1 MKVTIELEVSNLQ
14 DLAGMIAGAADG
26 VLANVAAD
34 QEPGKVETAKEVKS
48 TAKKAEPKTEAE
60 AEAKTKPAVKKTEA
74 KTKPAVKKTEA
85 KVETKAKPEPD
96 TESEEKPV
104 HTKAEIK
111 ELLTQFCM
119 DNDGGAA
126 KVQAEFKAIGVAS
139 LSEASV
145 EQLNTVVAKLGL

>member
-26 VLANVAAD
+26 VLVNAPAD
-34 QEPGKVETAKEVKS
+34 QELGKVETAKEVKT
-48 TAKKAEPKTEAE
+48 TAKKAEPKTEA
-60 AEAKTKPAVKKTEA
+60 KTKPAAKKTE
-74 KTKPAVKKTEA
+74 T
-85 KVETKAKPEPD
+85 KVETKDKPEPEPD

-111 ELLTQFCM
+111 EMLTQFCM

-145 EQLNTVVAKLGL
+145 EQLNEVVAKLGVMI

>member
-26 VLANVAAD
+26 VLANVTAD
-34 QEPGKVETAKEVKS
+34 QEPGKVETAKEVKA
-48 TAKKAEPKTEAE
+48 TAKKAEP
-60 AEAKTKPAVKKTEA
+60 KTEA

-96 TESEEKPV
+96 TESESEEKPV

>member
-26 VLANVAAD
+26 VLVNAPAD
-34 QEPGKVETAKEVKS
+34 QELGKDETAREVKT
-48 TAKKAEPKTEAE
+48 TAKKAEPKTEA
-60 AEAKTKPAVKKTEA
+60 KTKPAAKKTE
-74 KTKPAVKKTEA
+74 T
-85 KVETKAKPEPD
+85 KVETKAKPEPEPD

-111 ELLTQFCM
+111 EMLTQFCM

-145 EQLNTVVAKLGL
+145 EQLNEVVAKLGL

>member
-1 MKVTIELEVSNLQ
+1 MRVTIELEVSNLQ

-34 QEPGKVETAKEVKS
+34 QEPGKVETAKEVKA
-48 TAKKAEPKTEAE
+48 TAKKAEP
-60 AEAKTKPAVKKTEA
+60 KTEA

-111 ELLTQFCM
+111 EMLTQFCM

-145 EQLNTVVAKLGL
+145 EQLNKVVAKLGL

>member
-14 DLAGMIAGAADG
+14 DLAGLITGAADG
-26 VLANVAAD
+26 TLANVSAG
-34 QEPGKVETAKEVKS
+34 QEPVKVETAKEVKA
-48 TAKKAEPKTEAE
+48 TAKKIEPKTE
-60 AEAKTKPAVKKTEA
+60 TKPAA
-74 KTKPAVKKTEA
+74 KKTEA
-85 KVETKAKPEPD
+85 KVETKPEPEP
-96 TESEEKPV
+96 ESEEKPV

-111 ELLTQFCM
+111 KMLTQFCT

-145 EQLNTVVAKLGL
+145 EQLNEVVAKLGL

>member
-34 QEPGKVETAKEVKS
+34 QEPGKVETAKEVKA
-48 TAKKAEPKTEAE
+48 TAKKAEP
-60 AEAKTKPAVKKTEA
+60 KTEA

-85 KVETKAKPEPD
+85 KVETKAKPELD

-104 HTKAEIK
+104 HTKAEI
-111 ELLTQFCM
+111 EEMLTQFCM
-119 DNDGGAA
+119 GNAVGVA

-145 EQLNTVVAKLGL
+145 EQLNTVVAKLGLSMS

>member
-26 VLANVAAD
+26 VLANTPAD
-34 QEPGKVETAKEVKS
+34 QELGKVETAREVKA
-48 TAKKAEPKTEAE
+48 TAKKAEPKTEA
-60 AEAKTKPAVKKTEA
+60 KTKPAAKKTE
-74 KTKPAVKKTEA
+74 T
-85 KVETKAKPEPD
+85 KVETKDKPEPEPD

-111 ELLTQFCM
+111 EMLTQFCM

-145 EQLNTVVAKLGL
+145 EQLNEVVAKLGL

>member
-26 VLANVAAD
+26 VLANVTAD
-34 QEPGKVETAKEVKS
+34 QEPGKVETAKEVKT
-48 TAKKAEPKTEAE
+48 TAKKAEPKTEA
-60 AEAKTKPAVKKTEA
+60 KTKPAA
-74 KTKPAVKKTEA
+74 KKTEA

-111 ELLTQFCM
+111 EMLTQFCM

-126 KVQAEFKAIGVAS
+126 KVQAEFKAIGIAS

>member
-14 DLAGMIAGAADG
+14 DLAGLIAGAADG
-26 VLANVAAD
+26 VLANVSAD
-34 QEPGKVETAKEVKS
+34 QEPVKAETAKEVKA
-48 TAKKAEPKTEAE
+48 TAKKAEPKTEA
-60 AEAKTKPAVKKTEA
+60 KTKPAA
-74 KTKPAVKKTEA
+74 KKTEA
-85 KVETKAKPEPD
+85 KVETKVEAEPD

-111 ELLTQFCM
+111 EMLTQFCM

-145 EQLNTVVAKLGL
+145 EQLNEVVAKLKLGV

>member
-14 DLAGMIAGAADG
+14 DLAGMIVGAADG

-34 QEPGKVETAKEVKS
+34 QEPGKVETAKEVKT
-48 TAKKAEPKTEAE
+48 TAKKAEP
-60 AEAKTKPAVKKTEA
+60 KTEA

-96 TESEEKPV
+96 TESDEKPV
-104 HTKAEIK
+104 YTKAEIK
-111 ELLTQFCM
+111 EMLTQFCM

>member
-34 QEPGKVETAKEVKS
+34 QEPGKVETAKEVKT
-48 TAKKAEPKTEAE
+48 TAKKAEPKTEA
-60 AEAKTKPAVKKTEA
+60 KTKPAA
-74 KTKPAVKKTEA
+74 KKTEA

-119 DNDGGAA
+119 DNDGGVA
-126 KVQAEFKAIGVAS
+126 KVQAEFKAIGVDS

-145 EQLNTVVAKLGL
+145 EQLNEVVAKLGL

>member
-26 VLANVAAD
+26 VLANAPTD
-34 QEPGKVETAKEVKS
+34 QELGKDETAREVKT
-48 TAKKAEPKTEAE
+48 TAKKAEPKTEA
-60 AEAKTKPAVKKTEA
+60 KTKPAAKKTE
-74 KTKPAVKKTEA
+74 T
-85 KVETKAKPEPD
+85 KVETKAKPEPEPD

-111 ELLTQFCM
+111 EMLTQFCM

-145 EQLNTVVAKLGL
+145 EQLNEVVAKLGL

>member
-14 DLAGMIAGAADG
+14 DLAGLIAGAADG
-26 VLANVAAD
+26 VLANVPAG
-34 QEPGKVETAKEVKS
+34 QEPGKVETAKEVKA
-48 TAKKAEPKTEAE
+48 TAKKAEPKTEA
-60 AEAKTKPAVKKTEA
+60 KTKPAA
-74 KTKPAVKKTEA
+74 KKTEA
-85 KVETKAKPEPD
+85 KVEAESD

-111 ELLTQFCM
+111 EMLTQFCM

-139 LSEASV
+139 LSEATV
-145 EQLNTVVAKLGL
+145 EQLNEVVAKLGL

>member
-34 QEPGKVETAKEVKS
+34 QEPGKVDTAKEVKT
-48 TAKKAEPKTEAE
+48 TAKKAEPKTEA
-60 AEAKTKPAVKKTEA
+60 KTKPAAKKTE
-74 KTKPAVKKTEA
+74 T

-96 TESEEKPV
+96 IESEEKPV
-104 HTKAEIK
+104 RTKAEI
-111 ELLTQFCM
+111 EEMLTQFCM

-145 EQLNTVVAKLGL
+145 EQLNEVVAKLGLSMS

>member
-14 DLAGMIAGAADG
+14 DLAGMIAGAADC
-26 VLANVAAD
+26 VLVNAPAD
-34 QEPGKVETAKEVKS
+34 QELGKVETAKEVKT
-48 TAKKAEPKTEAE
+48 TAKKAEPKTEA
-60 AEAKTKPAVKKTEA
+60 KTKPAAKKTE
-74 KTKPAVKKTEA
+74 T
-85 KVETKAKPEPD
+85 KVETKAKPEPEPD

-111 ELLTQFCM
+111 EMLTQFCM

-145 EQLNTVVAKLGL
+145 EQLNEVVAKLGL

>member
-34 QEPGKVETAKEVKS
+34 QEPGKVETAKEVKA
-48 TAKKAEPKTEAE
+48 TAKKAEP
-60 AEAKTKPAVKKTEA
+60 KTEA

-104 HTKAEIK
+104 HTKAEI
-111 ELLTQFCM
+111 EEMLTQFCM
-119 DNDGGAA
+119 GNAGGVA

-145 EQLNTVVAKLGL
+145 EQLNEVVAKLGLSMS

>member
-26 VLANVAAD
+26 VLANVTAD
-34 QEPGKVETAKEVKS
+34 QEPGKVETAKEAKA
-48 TAKKAEPKTEAE
+48 TAKKAEPKTEV
-60 AEAKTKPAVKKTEA
+60 KTKPAGKKTE
-74 KTKPAVKKTEA
+74 TKA
-85 KVETKAKPEPD
+85 ETKAKPEPD
-96 TESEEKPV
+96 TESESEEKPV

-111 ELLTQFCM
+111 EMLTQFCM

-145 EQLNTVVAKLGL
+145 EQLNEVVAKLGL

>member
-34 QEPGKVETAKEVKS
+34 QEPGKVETAKEVKT
-48 TAKKAEPKTEAE
+48 TAKKAEPKTEA
-60 AEAKTKPAVKKTEA
+60 KTKPAA
-74 KTKPAVKKTEA
+74 KKTEA

-96 TESEEKPV
+96 TESEKKPV

-111 ELLTQFCM
+111 EMLTQFCM

-145 EQLNTVVAKLGL
+145 EQLNEVVAKLKLGV

>member
-1 MKVTIELEVSNLQ
+1 MKVTIELEVSKLQ
-14 DLAGMIAGAADG
+14 DLAGLLAGAADTF
-26 VLANVAAD
+26 AKTPTAEK
-34 QEPGKVETAKEVKS
+34 EPAETVDKAKP
-48 TAKKAEPKTEAE
+48 A
-60 AEAKTKPAVKKTEA
+60 AKTKPAAKKTG
-74 KTKPAVKKTEA
+74 A
-85 KVETKAKPEPD
+85 KVETKAEPD

-111 ELLTQFCM
+111 EMLTQFCM

-145 EQLNTVVAKLGL
+145 EQLNEVVAKLGL

>member
-14 DLAGMIAGAADG
+14 DLTGMIAGAADG
-26 VLANVAAD
+26 VLANVT
-34 QEPGKVETAKEVKS
+34 TAKEVKT
-48 TAKKAEPKTEAE
+48 TAKKAEPKTEA
-60 AEAKTKPAVKKTEA
+60 KTKPAAKKTE
-74 KTKPAVKKTEA
+74 T
-85 KVETKAKPEPD
+85 KVETKAKPEPEPD

-145 EQLNTVVAKLGL
+145 EQLDKVIAKLGL

>member
-48 TAKKAEPKTEAE
+48 TAKMAEPKTEA
-60 AEAKTKPAVKKTEA
+60 EA

>member
-34 QEPGKVETAKEVKS
+34 QEPGKVETAKEVKA
-48 TAKKAEPKTEAE
+48 TAKKTEP
-60 AEAKTKPAVKKTEA
+60 KTEA
-74 KTKPAVKKTEA
+74 KTKPAAKKTEA

-111 ELLTQFCM
+111 ERLTQFCM
-119 DNDGGAA
+119 DNDDGAA

-139 LSEASV
+139 LSEATMK
-145 EQLNTVVAKLGL
+145 QLDKVVAKLGLSMS

>member
-14 DLAGMIAGAADG
+14 DLAGLIAGAADG
-26 VLANVAAD
+26 VLANVSAE
-34 QEPGKVETAKEVKS
+34 QEPVKAETAKEVKA
-48 TAKKAEPKTEAE
+48 TAKKAEPKTEA
-60 AEAKTKPAVKKTEA
+60 KTKPAA
-74 KTKPAVKKTEA
+74 KKTEA
-85 KVETKAKPEPD
+85 KVETKAEPD

-111 ELLTQFCM
+111 EMLTQFCM

-145 EQLNTVVAKLGL
+145 EQLNEVVAKLGL

>member
-14 DLAGMIAGAADG
+14 DLAGLIAGAADG
-26 VLANVAAD
+26 VLAN
-34 QEPGKVETAKEVKS
+34 EPAGPEPVKAETAKEVKA
-48 TAKKAEPKTEAE
+48 TAKKAEPKTEAK
-60 AEAKTKPAVKKTEA
+60 AKPAAKKT
-74 KTKPAVKKTEA
+74 
-85 KVETKAKPEPD
+85 ETKAKPEPEPD

-111 ELLTQFCM
+111 EMLTQFCM

>member
-14 DLAGMIAGAADG
+14 DLAGLIAGAADG
-26 VLANVAAD
+26 VLANEPAVQESVKAA
-34 QEPGKVETAKEVKS
+34 TAKEVKA
-48 TAKKAEPKTEAE
+48 TAKKAEP
-60 AEAKTKPAVKKTEA
+60 KTEA

-111 ELLTQFCM
+111 EMLTQFCM

-145 EQLNTVVAKLGL
+145 EQLNEVVAKLKLGV

>member
-1 MKVTIELEVSNLQ
+1 MKVTIELEVNNLQ

-26 VLANVAAD
+26 VLANVTAD
-34 QEPGKVETAKEVKS
+34 QEPGKVETAKEVKT
-48 TAKKAEPKTEAE
+48 TAKKAEPKTEV
-60 AEAKTKPAVKKTEA
+60 KTKPAA
-74 KTKPAVKKTEA
+74 KKTEA

-104 HTKAEIK
+104 HTKAEI
-111 ELLTQFCM
+111 EEMLTQFCM
-119 DNDGGAA
+119 DNGGAA

-145 EQLNTVVAKLGL
+145 EQLNEVVAKLGLSMS

>member
-26 VLANVAAD
+26 VLTNVAAD
-34 QEPGKVETAKEVKS
+34 QEPGKVETAKEVK
-48 TAKKAEPKTEAE
+48 TTVKKAEPKTEA
-60 AEAKTKPAVKKTEA
+60 KTKPAA
-74 KTKPAVKKTEA
+74 KKTEA

-111 ELLTQFCM
+111 EMLTQFCM

-145 EQLNTVVAKLGL
+145 EQLNEVVAKLGL

>member
-34 QEPGKVETAKEVKS
+34 QEPGKVETAKEVKA
-48 TAKKAEPKTEAE
+48 TAKKAEP
-60 AEAKTKPAVKKTEA
+60 KTEA

-96 TESEEKPV
+96 TESEGKPV

-111 ELLTQFCM
+111 EMLTQFCM

-145 EQLNTVVAKLGL
+145 EQLNEVVAKLGL

>member
-14 DLAGMIAGAADG
+14 DFAGLIAGAADG
-26 VLANVAAD
+26 VLVN
-34 QEPGKVETAKEVKS
+34 EPAGPEPVKAETAKEVKA
-48 TAKKAEPKTEAE
+48 TAKKAEPKTET
-60 AEAKTKPAVKKTEA
+60 KTKPAVKKTE
-74 KTKPAVKKTEA
+74 
-85 KVETKAKPEPD
+85 TKAKPD

-111 ELLTQFCM
+111 EMLTQFCM

-139 LSEASV
+139 LSEATV
-145 EQLNTVVAKLGL
+145 EQLNEVVAKLGL

>member
-14 DLAGMIAGAADG
+14 DLAGMIAGAADD
-26 VLANVAAD
+26 VLVNAPAD
-34 QEPGKVETAKEVKS
+34 QELGKVETAKEVKT
-48 TAKKAEPKTEAE
+48 TAKKAEPKTEA
-60 AEAKTKPAVKKTEA
+60 KTKPAAKKTE
-74 KTKPAVKKTEA
+74 T
-85 KVETKAKPEPD
+85 KVETKDKPEPEPD

-111 ELLTQFCM
+111 EMLTQFCM

-145 EQLNTVVAKLGL
+145 EQLNEVVAKLGL

>member
-26 VLANVAAD
+26 VLANVTAD
-34 QEPGKVETAKEVKS
+34 QEPGKVETAKEVKT
-48 TAKKAEPKTEAE
+48 TAKKAEPKTEA
-60 AEAKTKPAVKKTEA
+60 KTKPAA
-74 KTKPAVKKTEA
+74 KKTEA

-96 TESEEKPV
+96 TESESEEKPV

-111 ELLTQFCM
+111 EMLTQFCM

-145 EQLNTVVAKLGL
+145 EQLNEVVAKLGL

>member
-26 VLANVAAD
+26 VLANAPAD
-34 QEPGKVETAKEVKS
+34 QELGKDETAREVKT
-48 TAKKAEPKTEAE
+48 TAKKAEPKTEA
-60 AEAKTKPAVKKTEA
+60 KTKPAAKKTE
-74 KTKPAVKKTEA
+74 T
-85 KVETKAKPEPD
+85 KVETKAKPEPEPD

-111 ELLTQFCM
+111 EMLTQFCM

-145 EQLNTVVAKLGL
+145 EQLNEVVAKLGL

>member
-1 MKVTIELEVSNLQ
+1 MKVTIELEVSTLQ

-34 QEPGKVETAKEVKS
+34 QEPGKVDTAKEVKT
-48 TAKKAEPKTEAE
+48 TAKKAEPKTEA
-60 AEAKTKPAVKKTEA
+60 KTKPAAKKTE
-74 KTKPAVKKTEA
+74 T

-111 ELLTQFCM
+111 EMLTRFCM

-126 KVQAEFKAIGVAS
+126 KVQAEFKAIGIAS
-139 LSEASV
+139 LSEATMK
-145 EQLNTVVAKLGL
+145 QLDKVVAKLGL

>member
-14 DLAGMIAGAADG
+14 DLAGLIAGAADG
-26 VLANVAAD
+26 VSANVSAG
-34 QEPGKVETAKEVKS
+34 QEPGKVETAKEVKA
-48 TAKKAEPKTEAE
+48 TA
-60 AEAKTKPAVKKTEA
+60 
-74 KTKPAVKKTEA
+74 KKTEA
-85 KVETKAKPEPD
+85 KVGTKAESG
-96 TESEEKPV
+96 SEEKPV

-111 ELLTQFCM
+111 EMLTQFCM

-145 EQLNTVVAKLGL
+145 EQLNEVVGKLGL

>member
-26 VLANVAAD
+26 VLANVPAG
-34 QEPGKVETAKEVKS
+34 QEPVKAETAKEVKA
-48 TAKKAEPKTEAE
+48 TAKKAEP
-60 AEAKTKPAVKKTEA
+60 KTEA

-104 HTKAEIK
+104 HTKAEI
-111 ELLTQFCM
+111 EEMLTQFCM
-119 DNDGGAA
+119 GNAGGVA

-145 EQLNTVVAKLGL
+145 EQLNEVIAKLKLSMS

>member
-34 QEPGKVETAKEVKS
+34 QEPGKVDTAKEVKT
-48 TAKKAEPKTEAE
+48 TAKKAEPKTEA
-60 AEAKTKPAVKKTEA
+60 KTKPAAKKTE
-74 KTKPAVKKTEA
+74 T

-96 TESEEKPV
+96 IESEEKPV
-104 HTKAEIK
+104 HTKAEI
-111 ELLTQFCM
+111 EEMLTQFCM

-145 EQLNTVVAKLGL
+145 EQLNEVVAKLGLSMS

>member
-14 DLAGMIAGAADG
+14 DLAGLIAGAADG
-26 VLANVAAD
+26 VLANVPAD
-34 QEPGKVETAKEVKS
+34 QKPVKAETVKEVKA
-48 TAKKAEPKTEAE
+48 TAKKAEPKTES
-60 AEAKTKPAVKKTEA
+60 KTKPAA
-74 KTKPAVKKTEA
+74 KKTEA
-85 KVETKAKPEPD
+85 KVETKVEAEPD
-96 TESEEKPV
+96 TESEEKPM

-111 ELLTQFCM
+111 EMLTQFCM

-145 EQLNTVVAKLGL
+145 EQLNEVVAKLGL

>member
-26 VLANVAAD
+26 VLANVTAD
-34 QEPGKVETAKEVKS
+34 QEPGKVETAKEVKA
-48 TAKKAEPKTEAE
+48 TAKKTEPKTEAK
-60 AEAKTKPAVKKTEA
+60 AKPAAKKTE
-74 KTKPAVKKTEA
+74 T
-85 KVETKAKPEPD
+85 KVETKAEPD

-111 ELLTQFCM
+111 EMLTQFCM

-145 EQLNTVVAKLGL
+145 EQLNEVVAKLGL

>member
-1 MKVTIELEVSNLQ
+1 MKVTIELEVNSLQ
-14 DLAGMIAGAADG
+14 DLAGLIAGAADG
-26 VLANVAAD
+26 VSANASAD
-34 QEPGKVETAKEVKS
+34 QEPVKVETTKGVKD
-48 TAKKAEPKTEAE
+48 TAKKAEPKTEA
-60 AEAKTKPAVKKTEA
+60 KTKPAAKKTE
-74 KTKPAVKKTEA
+74 T
-85 KVETKAKPEPD
+85 KVETKANSEPD

-111 ELLTQFCM
+111 KMLTQFCT

-145 EQLNTVVAKLGL
+145 EQLNEVVAKLGL